1 MGKASLG
8 RMNLRRPPI
17 HLRIPCN
24 WAGDTCGYQPIR
36 VLFSRP
42 SPTYN
47 TVSALDT
54 IVRYLWYATSSTQRL
69 ATTSSFLRAFPRTP
83 LDPGHAL
90 PADFQLAGN
99 RQNTCLLGPSRT
111 PQSHACSGNLRRRPG
126 NPNRLIGTRIQV
138 ASLPLRAQI
147 IKGIYLATLR
157 TGQRYRP
164 SLGLIIVGVF

>member
-1 MGKASLG
+1 M
-8 RMNLRRPPI
+8 
-17 HLRIPCN
+17 
-24 WAGDTCGYQPIR
+24 
-36 VLFSRP
+36 LFSRP

-54 IVRYLWYATSSTQRL
+54 IVRYLCPVRYETSSTQRL

-83 LDPGHAL
+83 LDSGHAL
-90 PADFQLAGN
+90 PADSQLTGN
-99 RQNTCLLGPSRT
+99 RQKTCLLGPSDHVLLKVMGVAGT
-111 PQSHACSGNLRRRPG
+111 CVGPG
-126 NPNRLIGTRIQV
+126 NPDRLHSMLQTLNPGNPCNQNRLVFTRIQV

-147 IKGIYLATLR
+147 IKGTYLATLR